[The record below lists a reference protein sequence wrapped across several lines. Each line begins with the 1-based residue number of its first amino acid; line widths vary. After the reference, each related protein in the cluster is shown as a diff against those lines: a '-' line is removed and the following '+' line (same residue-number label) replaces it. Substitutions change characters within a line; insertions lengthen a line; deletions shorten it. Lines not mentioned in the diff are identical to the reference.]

1 MTRRRIA
8 ALAFGLTLL
17 GAAAQAQTP
26 TRLRGTIA
34 TVEPEALTVT
44 TTAGAQVTVALN
56 EPLTVL
62 AVVEIAMSDIKAG
75 SNVGIASLQ
84 QPDGTLRAVEVTLIQ
99 PGRPVTQTNSAWDL
113 APNSRMT
120 NGAVNELVAATD
132 GRTLTVNY
140 GAGEQKIVVPDGTPL
155 VTLMPADR
163 AMLTQ
168 GAHIVVFGRKAED
181 GKLTANGI
189 AVGKDG
195 LTPPM

>member
-1 MTRRRIA
+1 
-8 ALAFGLTLL
+8 
-17 GAAAQAQTP
+17 
-26 TRLRGTIA
+26 
-34 TVEPEALTVT
+34 
-44 TTAGAQVTVALN
+44 
-56 EPLTVL
+56 
-62 AVVEIAMSDIKAG
+62 
-75 SNVGIASLQ
+75 
-84 QPDGTLRAVEVTLIQ
+84 
-99 PGRPVTQTNSAWDL
+99 
-113 APNSRMT
+113 MT